1 MTKKSQT
8 SKDAVDKVVKN
19 IRRKTRQTY
28 SAEEKIRIV
37 LAGLRGE
44 ESISVLCRRE
54 GIAESLYYNCSK
66 DFMEAGKK
74 RLAGDTTR
82 QATSS
87 EVTGLKREARDLKEV
102 VAEQTLELRLLK
114 KSMLGDGGDPE

>member
-1 MTKKSQT
+1 MTKKPQT
-8 SKDAVDKVVKN
+8 SKDAAEKVVKN

-54 GIAESLYYNCSK
+54 GVAVLCSLKIGS
-66 DFMEAGKK
+66 
-74 RLAGDTTR
+74 L
-82 QATSS
+82 
-87 EVTGLKREARDLKEV
+87 
-102 VAEQTLELRLLK
+102 
-114 KSMLGDGGDPE
+114 

>member
-1 MTKKSQT
+1 MTQKPKT
-8 SKDAVDKVVKN
+8 SKAVADNLVKN

-54 GIAESLYYNCSK
+54 GIAE
-66 DFMEAGKK
+66 MP
-74 RLAGDTTR
+74 
-82 QATSS
+82 
-87 EVTGLKREARDLKEV
+87 V
-102 VAEQTLELRLLK
+102 LRFV
-114 KSMLGDGGDPE
+114 SIQ

>member
-1 MTKKSQT
+1 MTKKPQT
-8 SKDAVDKVVKN
+8 SKDAAEKVVKN

-54 GIAESLYYNCSK
+54 GIAESLYYSWSK
-66 DFMEAGKK
+66 EFLEAGKR
-74 RLAGDTTR
+74 RLSGDTAR
-82 QATSS
+82 QATSPEVKELRS
-87 EVTGLKREARDLKEV
+87 ESLALKEC
-102 VAEQTLELRLLK
+102 VAEALLH
-114 KSMLGDGGDPE
+114 KSG

>member
-1 MTKKSQT
+1 MTKKPTT
-8 SKDAVDKVVKN
+8 SKDAADKVVKN

-54 GIAESLYYNCSK
+54 GIAELYIT
-66 DFMEAGKK
+66 AGL
-74 RLAGDTTR
+74 R
-82 QATSS
+82 SS
-87 EVTGLKREARDLKEV
+87 
-102 VAEQTLELRLLK
+102 LRLVSVGYRVIPRVRQRHRK
-114 KSMLGDGGDPE
+114 

>member
-8 SKDAVDKVVKN
+8 SKDAADKVVKN

-54 GIAESLYYNCSK
+54 GIAESLYYSLSK
-66 DFMEAGKK
+66 EFLEAGKK
-74 RLAGDTTR
+74 ASVWGHC
-82 QATSS
+82 AS
-87 EVTGLKREARDLKEV
+87 GN
-102 VAEQTLELRLLK
+102 VA
-114 KSMLGDGGDPE
+114 